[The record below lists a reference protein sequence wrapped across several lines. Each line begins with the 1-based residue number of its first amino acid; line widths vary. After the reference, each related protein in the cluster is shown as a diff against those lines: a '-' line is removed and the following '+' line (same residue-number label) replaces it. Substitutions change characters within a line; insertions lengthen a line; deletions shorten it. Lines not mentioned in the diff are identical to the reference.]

1 MLKSTIFM
9 EISMRN
15 FSEFNFQSMSRIP
28 VYFMPG
34 LAASPKIFEKIQL
47 PEAEFEVHL
56 LEWFLPKPNETLE
69 GYAER
74 MAEEIKHDDA
84 VLIGVS
90 FGGIL
95 VQEIAK
101 IKQVRKTIIISS
113 VKCAAEFPL
122 RMKLA
127 KNTKAYKLI
136 PTSMF
141 SNVEFLLKYGM
152 GERVKERLELYK
164 MYLSVNDKKYL
175 DWAIENVLLWNR
187 KEIDEKVVHIH
198 GDNDDVFPIK
208 NIKNCIV
215 VKGGTHAMILFKY
228 KWMNENLPRIITE

>member
-1 MLKSTIFM
+1 MNK
-9 EISMRN
+9 
-15 FSEFNFQSMSRIP
+15 IP

-47 PEAEFEVHL
+47 PEEQFEVHL

-113 VKCAAEFPL
+113 VKCADEFPM

>member
-1 MLKSTIFM
+1 
-9 EISMRN
+9 
-15 FSEFNFQSMSRIP
+15 
-28 VYFMPG
+28 MPG

-47 PEAEFEVHL
+47 PETEFEVHL

-113 VKCAAEFPL
+113 VKSADEFPL

>member
-15 FSEFNFQSMSRIP
+15 FSEFNFQSMSKIP

-47 PEAEFEVHL
+47 PETEFEVHL

-113 VKCAAEFPL
+113 VKCADEFPM

>member
-1 MLKSTIFM
+1 MNK
-9 EISMRN
+9 
-15 FSEFNFQSMSRIP
+15 IP

-34 LAASPKIFEKIQL
+34 LAASSKIFEKIHL
-47 PEAEFEVHL
+47 PEEQFETHL
-56 LEWFLPKPNETLE
+56 LEWFLPEKMETLE
-69 GYAER
+69 HYAQR
-74 MAEEIKHDDA
+74 MAAEIKHEDA
-84 VLIGVS
+84 VLVGVS

-95 VQEIAK
+95 VQEMAK
-101 IKQVRKTIIISS
+101 IIPVRKTIIISS
-113 VKCAAEFPL
+113 VKSKSEFPI

-152 GERVKERLELYK
+152 GEKVKERLELYK
-164 MYLSVNDKKYL
+164 IYLSVNDKKYL
-175 DWAIENVLLWNR
+175 DWAIENVLIWNR
-187 KEIDEKVVHIH
+187 KEVDEKVIHIH

-228 KWMNENLPRIITE
+228 RWMNENLPKIIAE

>member
-1 MLKSTIFM
+1 
-9 EISMRN
+9 
-15 FSEFNFQSMSRIP
+15 
-28 VYFMPG
+28 MPG

-47 PEAEFEVHL
+47 PEEQFEVHL

-113 VKCAAEFPL
+113 VKCADEFPL

-175 DWAIENVLLWNR
+175 DWAIENVLLWKR

-228 KWMNENLPRIITE
+228 KWMNEHLPEIITA

>member
-1 MLKSTIFM
+1 MNK
-9 EISMRN
+9 
-15 FSEFNFQSMSRIP
+15 IP

-47 PEAEFEVHL
+47 PEEQFEVHL

-113 VKCAAEFPL
+113 VKCADEFPL

-175 DWAIENVLLWNR
+175 DWAIENVLLWKR

-228 KWMNENLPRIITE
+228 KWMNEHLPEIITA

>member
-1 MLKSTIFM
+1 
-9 EISMRN
+9 
-15 FSEFNFQSMSRIP
+15 
-28 VYFMPG
+28 MPG

-47 PEAEFEVHL
+47 PEEQFEVHL

-113 VKCAAEFPL
+113 VKCADEFPM